1 MHEIERMTFTVIIES
16 FTCGALDRVNH
27 VSKIFVELLM
37 REFQFCAGDGMCG
50 VVVTRRSQST

>member
-1 MHEIERMTFTVIIES
+1 MHEIERMTFRVIIES
-16 FTCGALDRVNH
+16 FICGALDRVNH
-27 VSKIFVELLM
+27 VSVELPM